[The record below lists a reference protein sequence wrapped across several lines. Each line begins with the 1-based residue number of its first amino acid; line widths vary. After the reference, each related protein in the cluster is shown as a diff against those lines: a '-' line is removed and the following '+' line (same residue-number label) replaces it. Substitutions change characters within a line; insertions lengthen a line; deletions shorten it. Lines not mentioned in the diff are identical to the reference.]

1 MSSPQKLH
9 ERIYLTLRT
18 SILSGQFKLGDRLTE
33 SKLAKQLQ
41 VSRTPVREAI
51 RRLQQE
57 QLLTLDSPDGVTIVE
72 ISLDSAIHLYDC
84 RIALEQLAVTGAC
97 CHITSTQLQALEQN
111 LLASEAALKEQI
123 NSHQWSVSEEAS
135 YDLKQL
141 ALNYEFHRLIAES
154 SQNPWLISLLDQL
167 SNQVKLL
174 RLQILQ
180 VPIDVESIQMEHWQ
194 LFQAIKN
201 HDIETAT
208 QSIKEHLE
216 LSKKRVVQV
225 FQNPTRLATKES
237 SNIACPSCYSLSI
250 KKNGRR
256 QDRQNYLCK
265 DCGRQFIET
274 MAYRSGAD
282 D

>member
-1 MSSPQKLH
+1 MSSSQTLH
-9 ERIYLTLRT
+9 ERVYISLRD
-18 SILSGQFKLGDRLTE
+18 SILSGQFRQGDRLTE

-41 VSRTPVREAI
+41 ASRTPVREAI

-57 QLLTLDSPDGVTIVE
+57 KLLTSDATDGVTIVE

-97 CHITSTQLQALEQN
+97 LLITSAQLKSLEQN
-111 LLASEAALKEQI
+111 LLASETLKEQI
-123 NSHQWSVSEEAS
+123 DSYETSISDEAR

-167 SNQVKLL
+167 SNQIKLL
-174 RLQILQ
+174 RFQILQ
-180 VPIDVESIQMEHWQ
+180 IPIDVEIIHAEHWQ
-194 LFQAIKN
+194 LFNAIQN
-201 HDIETAT
+201 RDIETAK
-208 QSIKEHLE
+208 QSIKKHLE
-216 LSKKRVVQV
+216 LSKERVIQV
-225 FQNPTRLATKES
+225 FKNTNRLTTRGGS
-237 SNIACPSCYSLSI
+237 GIACPSCYSHSI

-256 QDRQNYLCK
+256 QNRQNYLCK

-274 MAYRSGAD
+274 MAYRSNPD

>member
-1 MSSPQKLH
+1 M
-9 ERIYLTLRT
+9 LT
-18 SILSGQFKLGDRLTE
+18 S
-33 SKLAKQLQ
+33 
-41 VSRTPVREAI
+41 
-51 RRLQQE
+51 
-57 QLLTLDSPDGVTIVE
+57 DSPDGVTIVE

-97 CHITSTQLQALEQN
+97 LHATPDQIQALEQN
-111 LLASEAALKEQI
+111 LLESEAALKEQV
-123 NSHQWSVSEEAS
+123 NAYRRSVSEEVK

-154 SQNPWLISLLDQL
+154 SQNSWLISLLDQL

-180 VPIDVESIQMEHWQ
+180 IPIDVEAIQTEHWQ
-194 LFQAIKN
+194 LFQAIKK

-208 QSIKEHLE
+208 QSIKDHLE
-216 LSKKRVVQV
+216 FSKKRVVQV
-225 FQNPTRLATKES
+225 FQNPERLVAKERS
-237 SNIACPSCYSLSI
+237 GLACPSCYSHNL

-256 QDRQNYLCK
+256 QNRQNYLCK

-274 MAYRSGAD
+274 MAYRPATND
-282 D
+282 

>member
-1 MSSPQKLH
+1 MSSPQTLH

-18 SILSGQFKLGDRLTE
+18 SILSGEFKIGDRLTE

-41 VSRTPVREAI
+41 VSRTPIREAI

-57 QLLTLDSPDGVTIVE
+57 QLLTSDSPDGVTIVE

-97 CHITSTQLQALEQN
+97 LHATAAQLQALEQN
-111 LLASEAALKEQI
+111 LLDSETALQAQI
-123 NSHQWSVSEEAS
+123 SHQRSAVN

-154 SQNPWLISLLDQL
+154 SQNPWLVSLLDQL

-180 VPIDVESIQMEHWQ
+180 IPIDVKAIQAEHQQ

-208 QSIKEHLE
+208 QSIKDHLE
-216 LSKKRVVQV
+216 FSKKRVVQI
-225 FQNPTRLATKES
+225 FQNSERLIVKES
-237 SNIACPSCYSLSI
+237 SEIACPSCYSHNI

-274 MAYRSGAD
+274 MAYRPANN
-282 D
+282 

>member
-1 MSSPQKLH
+1 MSSSQTLH
-9 ERIYLTLRT
+9 ERVYIALRN
-18 SILSGQFKLGDRLTE
+18 SILSGQFKQGDRLTE

-41 VSRTPVREAI
+41 ASRTPVREAI

-57 QLLTLDSPDGVTIVE
+57 KLLTSEATDSVTIVE

-97 CHITSTQLQALEQN
+97 LRITPVQIGALEQN
-111 LLASEAALKEQI
+111 LLESEAALKEQV
-123 NSHQWSVSEEAS
+123 NSYGKAIADDAR

-167 SNQVKLL
+167 SNQIKLL

-180 VPIDVESIQMEHWQ
+180 IPIDVEIIQAEHWN
-194 LFQAIKN
+194 LFNAIKN
-201 HDIETAT
+201 RDSETAN
-208 QSIKEHLE
+208 QAIKEHLE
-216 LSKKRVVQV
+216 FSKDRVIKV
-225 FQNPTRLATKES
+225 FKNANRLATRNGS
-237 SNIACPSCYSLSI
+237 GIACPSCYSHRI

-256 QDRQNYLCK
+256 QNRQNYLCK

-274 MAYRSGAD
+274 MACRA
-282 D
+282 